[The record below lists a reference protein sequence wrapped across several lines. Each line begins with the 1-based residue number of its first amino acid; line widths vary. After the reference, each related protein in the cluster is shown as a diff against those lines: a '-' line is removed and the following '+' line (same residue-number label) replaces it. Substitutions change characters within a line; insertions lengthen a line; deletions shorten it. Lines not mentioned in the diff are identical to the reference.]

1 MPNLDLWINQQN
13 NNNED
18 ITTTI
23 SNFENCLLSIR
34 DQYQKIRLN
43 SDHPIST
50 ERYKKIIEMIDHTLE
65 KYKEA
70 VNNENNIQQQQ
81 QQQQQQQPQQQQQQ
95 QQQQNEYEEE
105 EKELLI
111 IINNIF
117 NELDKKRKF
126 AINKN
131 DKDLRDQIESYRL
144 EETTLDYILYIILEF
159 AGKLI

>member
-18 ITTTI
+18 TTTTI

-43 SDHPIST
+43 SDHPISN
-50 ERYKKIIEMIDHTLE
+50 ERYEKIIEMINHTLE

-70 VNNENNIQQQQ
+70 VNNENNI
-81 QQQQQQQPQQQQQQ
+81 QQ

-117 NELDKKRKF
+117 NELDKKRIMS
-126 AINKN
+126 INKN
-131 DKDLRDQIESYRL
+131 DKDLLRDQIESYRL

>member
-1 MPNLDLWINQQN
+1 MPNLDLWINQN
-13 NNNED
+13 SNNED
-18 ITTTI
+18 TTTI

-34 DQYQKIRLN
+34 IQYQRIRLN
-43 SDHPIST
+43 SDHPISN
-50 ERYKKIIEMIDHTLE
+50 ERYEKIIEMIDHALK

-70 VNNENNIQQQQ
+70 VNNKNNIQQQR
-81 QQQQQQQPQQQQQQ
+81 
-95 QQQQNEYEEE
+95 NEYEEE

-117 NELDKKRKF
+117 NELDKKRKIT
-126 AINKN
+126 INKN
-131 DKDLRDQIESYRL
+131 DKDLLRDQIESYRL

>member
-13 NNNED
+13 SNED
-18 ITTTI
+18 TTTTTTTI

-43 SDHPIST
+43 SDHPISN
-50 ERYKKIIEMIDHTLE
+50 ERYEKIIEMIDHTLE

-70 VNNENNIQQQQ
+70 VTNENNIQQQH
-81 QQQQQQQPQQQQQQ
+81 
-95 QQQQNEYEEE
+95 QQQNEYEEE

-111 IINNIF
+111 IINDIF
-117 NELDKKRKF
+117 NELDKKRKI

-131 DKDLRDQIESYRL
+131 DKDLLRDQIESYRL
-144 EETTLDYILYIILEF
+144 KETTLDYILYIILEF

>member
-13 NNNED
+13 SNNED
-18 ITTTI
+18 NTTTTI
-23 SNFENCLLSIR
+23 SNFENCLQSIR

-43 SDHPIST
+43 SDHPISN
-50 ERYKKIIEMIDHTLE
+50 ERYEKIIEMIDHTLE

-70 VNNENNIQQQQ
+70 VNNKNNI
-81 QQQQQQQPQQQQQQ
+81 

-117 NELDKKRKF
+117 YELDKKRKI
-126 AINKN
+126 AVNKN

-144 EETTLDYILYIILEF
+144 EETTLDYILYVILEF

>member
-1 MPNLDLWINQQN
+1 MPNLDLWINQN
-13 NNNED
+13 SNNED
-18 ITTTI
+18 TTTI

-43 SDHPIST
+43 SNHPISN
-50 ERYKKIIEMIDHTLE
+50 ERYEKIIEMIDHTLK

-70 VNNENNIQQQQ
+70 VNNKNNIQQQH
-81 QQQQQQQPQQQQQQ
+81 
-95 QQQQNEYEEE
+95 NEYEEE

-111 IINNIF
+111 IINNISY
-117 NELDKKRKF
+117 ELDKKRKIT
-126 AINKN
+126 INKN
-131 DKDLRDQIESYRL
+131 DKDLLRDQIESYRL

>member
-23 SNFENCLLSIR
+23 SNFENCLLSIG

-43 SDHPIST
+43 SDHPISN
-50 ERYKKIIEMIDHTLE
+50 ERYEKIIEMIDHTLE

-70 VNNENNIQQQQ
+70 VNNENNI
-81 QQQQQQQPQQQQQQ
+81 PQQ

-117 NELDKKRKF
+117 NELDRKRKI

>member
-1 MPNLDLWINQQN
+1 MPNLDLWINQN
-13 NNNED
+13 SNNED
-18 ITTTI
+18 TTTI

-34 DQYQKIRLN
+34 DQYQKIRLDL
-43 SDHPIST
+43 DHPISS
-50 ERYKKIIEMIDHTLE
+50 ERYEKIIEIIDYTLK

-70 VNNENNIQQQQ
+70 VNRENNI
-81 QQQQQQQPQQQQQQ
+81 QQQQ

-117 NELDKKRKF
+117 NELDKKRKI

-131 DKDLRDQIESYRL
+131 NKDLRDKIETCRL
-144 EETTLDYILYIILEF
+144 EETTLDYMLYIILEF

>member
-1 MPNLDLWINQQN
+1 MPNLDLWINQN
-13 NNNED
+13 SNNED
-18 ITTTI
+18 TTII

-43 SDHPIST
+43 SDHPISN
-50 ERYKKIIEMIDHTLE
+50 ERYEKIIEMIDHTLK

-70 VNNENNIQQQQ
+70 VNNKNNIQQQH
-81 QQQQQQQPQQQQQQ
+81 
-95 QQQQNEYEEE
+95 NEYEEE

-111 IINNIF
+111 IINNISY
-117 NELDKKRKF
+117 ELDKKRKIT
-126 AINKN
+126 INKN
-131 DKDLRDQIESYRL
+131 DKDLLRDQIESYKL

>member
-1 MPNLDLWINQQN
+1 MPNLDLWINQN
-13 NNNED
+13 SNNED
-18 ITTTI
+18 TTTI

-43 SDHPIST
+43 SYHLISN
-50 ERYKKIIEMIDHTLE
+50 ERYEKIIEIIDHTLE

-70 VNNENNIQQQQ
+70 VNNENNI
-81 QQQQQQQPQQQQQQ
+81 Q

-117 NELDKKRKF
+117 NELDKKRKIT
-126 AINKN
+126 INKN
-131 DKDLRDQIESYRL
+131 DKDLLRDQIESYRL

>member
-1 MPNLDLWINQQN
+1 MPNLDLWINQN
-13 NNNED
+13 SNNED
-18 ITTTI
+18 TITI
-23 SNFENCLLSIR
+23 SNFENFLLSIR

-43 SDHPIST
+43 SVHPISN
-50 ERYKKIIEMIDHTLE
+50 ERYKKIIEMIDHTLK

-70 VNNENNIQQQQ
+70 VNNTNNIQQQH
-81 QQQQQQQPQQQQQQ
+81 
-95 QQQQNEYEEE
+95 NEYEEE

-117 NELDKKRKF
+117 NELDKKRKIT
-126 AINKN
+126 INKN
-131 DKDLRDQIESYRL
+131 DKDLLRDQIESYRL

>member
-18 ITTTI
+18 TTTTI

-34 DQYQKIRLN
+34 DQYHKIRLN
-43 SDHPIST
+43 SDHLISH
-50 ERYKKIIEMIDHTLE
+50 ERYEKIIEMIDHTLE

-70 VNNENNIQQQQ
+70 VNNENNI
-81 QQQQQQQPQQQQQQ
+81 

-117 NELDKKRKF
+117 NELDKKRKI

-131 DKDLRDQIESYRL
+131 DDKDLLRDQIESNRL
-144 EETTLDYILYIILEF
+144 KETTLDYILYIILEF